1 MKILLS
7 VGLFFTTFARMGYSQ
22 AQMNPVAPVLSPELV
37 GRLRSEAPPLS
48 DIHKPNRLWKTS
60 IAVMAAASAI
70 DLLSSLGK
78 RELNPLLRGSDGRFG
93 ARGIVLKSALT
104 GGALVSQVLMVR
116 KNPRAAPYAVVANIG
131 VAGLFTSA
139 AIHNFGNEPTRRS
152 IALK

>member
-7 VGLFFTTFARMGYSQ
+7 FGLLFTTFARMVYAQ
-22 AQMNPVAPVLSPELV
+22 AQMNPVTPVLSPELV
-37 GRLRSEAPPLS
+37 ARLRSEAPPS
-48 DIHKPNRLWKTS
+48 PDIHKPNRLWKTS

-78 RELNPLLRGSDGRFG
+78 KELNPLLRGSDGRFG

-116 KNPRAAPYAVVANIG
+116 KNPHAATYAVVANFG
-131 VAGLFTSA
+131 MGGLFTSA
-139 AIHNFGNEPTRRS
+139 AIHNFGNKPTPRS
-152 IALK
+152 MALK